1 MSKPI
6 IINGNTV
13 QIPVNYL
20 LKKYKKVSGYKQ
32 AKKLYGKGNLKEHT
46 AFDDDA
52 YLCETIHEITTNCA
66 ERGGYEF
73 PDSVNVHAAFR
84 QVAPFMFKADH
95 EFEQFI
101 FGWLKK
107 PYAEAWLKNPYAA
120 TLDKGST
127 NTELRIRILKLI
139 LLVKPNAVLNIK
151 ITPLF

>member
-6 IINGNTV
+6 INGNTI
-13 QIPVNYL
+13 QIPVHHL

-32 AKKLYGKGNLKEHT
+32 AKKLYGKGNLNEHT

-52 YLCETIHEITTNCA
+52 YICGTIHEIVGDCA

-73 PDSVNVHAAFR
+73 PHALNVHSAFR
-84 QVAPFMFKADH
+84 QVAPFMFRADH
-95 EFEQFI
+95 ENENFI

-107 PYAEAWLKNPYAA
+107 PYTEAII
-120 TLDKGST
+120 GEEIS

-139 LLVKPNAVLNIK
+139 LLVNPNAVLNIK
-151 ITPLF
+151 ITRLY

>member
-20 LKKYKKVSGYKQ
+20 LKKYKKVSGYKK
-32 AKKLYGKGNLKEHT
+32 AKKIYGKGRLTECS
-46 AFDDDA
+46 AFEEDA
-52 YLCETIHEITTNCA
+52 YICETIHEIAYDCA

-73 PDSVNVHAAFR
+73 PNTVNVHAAFR

-95 EFEQFI
+95 EHENFI
-101 FGWLKK
+101 FEWLKK
-107 PYAEAWLKNPYAA
+107 PYAAS
-120 TLDKGST
+120 LDEGST

-139 LLVKPNAVLNIK
+139 LLVNPDAVLNIK

>member
-6 IINGNTV
+6 INGNTI
-13 QIPVNYL
+13 QIPVHHL
-20 LKKYKKVSGYKQ
+20 LKKYKKVSGYKK
-32 AKKLYGKGNLKEHT
+32 AKKIYGKENLTEHF
-46 AFDDDA
+46 AFDDNA
-52 YLCETIHEITTNCA
+52 YICHTIHEIVGDCA

-73 PDSVNVHAAFR
+73 LEPVNVHAAFR

-95 EFEQFI
+95 EKDDFI

-107 PYAEAWLKNPYAA
+107 PYAEAI
-120 TLDKGST
+120 DEGSS

-151 ITPLF
+151 ITPLD

>member
-1 MSKPI
+1 MSKP

-20 LKKYKKVSGYKQ
+20 LKKYKKVSGYKK
-32 AKKLYGKGNLKEHT
+32 AKKIYGKGKLTECI
-46 AFDDDA
+46 AFEEDA
-52 YLCETIHEITTNCA
+52 YICETIHEIVGDCA
-66 ERGGYEF
+66 DISSYEF
-73 PDSVNVHAAFR
+73 PDTVNVHAAFR

-95 EFEQFI
+95 ENENFI

-107 PYAEAWLKNPYAA
+107 SYAE
-120 TLDKGST
+120 TLDEGST

-151 ITPLF
+151 ITPLD

>member
-6 IINGNTV
+6 INGNTI

-20 LKKYKKVSGYKQ
+20 LKKYKKVSGYKK
-32 AKKLYGKGNLKEHT
+32 AKKIYGKGKLTECI
-46 AFDDDA
+46 AFEEDA
-52 YLCETIHEITTNCA
+52 YICETIHEIAYDCA
-66 ERGGYEF
+66 ERDDYEF
-73 PDSVNVHAAFR
+73 PDTDNVHAAFR

-95 EFEQFI
+95 ENENFI

-107 PYAEAWLKNPYAA
+107 SYAE
-120 TLDKGST
+120 TLDEGST

-151 ITPLF
+151 ITPLD

>member
-6 IINGNTV
+6 IINGNTI

-20 LKKYKKVSGYKQ
+20 LKKYKKVSGYKK
-32 AKKLYGKGNLKEHT
+32 AKKIYGKGKLTECI
-46 AFDDDA
+46 AFEEDA
-52 YLCETIHEITTNCA
+52 YICETIHEIVGDGA
-66 ERGGYEF
+66 DISSYEF
-73 PDSVNVHAAFR
+73 PDTVNVHAAFR

-95 EFEQFI
+95 EHENFI

-107 PYAEAWLKNPYAA
+107 SYAE
-120 TLDKGST
+120 TLDEGST

-151 ITPLF
+151 ITPLD